1 MHSIK
6 DILTLPDK
14 TELTQVQGLV
24 TEVYAQ
30 REVKGGKTVQD
41 AKLRDA
47 TGAEIK
53 LSVWDHPK
61 IDTYKGREVIIQAGP
76 KGGLVVKLDTYRQ
89 PYVNTLSVSK
99 MSTFQNLEVHRAQ
112 NGQAPEKHDAPAG
125 NQAGTGSSS
134 VPHSSSGTTVV
145 NGAKIGM
152 AINCSVEF
160 MTAQGEPF
168 DENRV
173 WELASQL
180 INVSN
185 KLERGEFYTKAQ

>member
-1 MHSIK
+1 MNSIK
-6 DILTLPDK
+6 EILTLPDK

-41 AKLRDA
+41 AKLRDG
-47 TGAEIK
+47 TGSEIK

-61 IDTYKGREVIIQAGP
+61 IDQYKGREVIIQAGP

-99 MSTFQNLEVHRAQ
+99 MSTFQNLEVHHAQ
-112 NGQAPEKHDAPAG
+112 NGAPKDQHPAG
-125 NQAGTGSSS
+125 AGTPAGAAP
-134 VPHSSSGTTVV
+134 VDGPKVVV

-152 AINCSVEF
+152 VINCSVEF

-168 DENRV
+168 TEDRV